1 MYKNTLLVAC
11 LSVFTIA
18 CSQKTEKKELETTKT
33 ENKTDT
39 LADDDENAGYEMNA
53 EVTSTKDYN
62 QLVPDGFVIMD
73 KAEGDSNNDGTQDML
88 LVLKSQQE
96 KDEELLGD
104 DAPERMLR
112 LLVKDANG
120 MYSIAADNNNA
131 IFKKNMG
138 GAGSDD
144 PYQSITV
151 KPGQFSITHMG
162 GSTDRWTYRHTFSYN
177 KAANAWFLKTIEE
190 GDFDAMDPKDAAQT
204 IKTAKQF
211 GEINFVNFKG
221 V

>member
-1 MYKNTLLVAC
+1 MYKNALLIAC

-18 CSQKTEKKELETTKT
+18 CSQKTEKKELETAKI
-33 ENKTDT
+33 ENKKDT

-73 KAEGDSNNDGTQDML
+73 KAEGDINNDGTQDML

-204 IKTAKQF
+204 IKTAKLF